1 MARKFLS
8 RLTRRRAPGSVTPS
22 SRCFLP
28 GLDIESAVACPHLH
42 PEGAVPTA
50 LNRYLKQT

>member
-28 GLDIESAVACPHLH
+28 SLDIESAVACPHLH

-50 LNRYLKQT
+50 LNRYFKQT